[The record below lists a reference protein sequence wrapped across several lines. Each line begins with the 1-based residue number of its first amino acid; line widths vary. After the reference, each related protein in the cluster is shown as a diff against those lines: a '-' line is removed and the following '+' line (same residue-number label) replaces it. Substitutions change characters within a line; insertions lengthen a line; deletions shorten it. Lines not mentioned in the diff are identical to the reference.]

1 MSASVTKTTG
11 ANGSVTKDGVYQYS
25 IPYYVKT
32 ASEVLTVQK
41 DTYQLSAGS
50 SGVLLKEV
58 SRTWQALNNPNPNTG
73 YIVTVVYEGGGA
85 TSRLG
90 TSKDTDTLFD
100 VDFQT
105 LELPIES
112 HWNFEEIK
120 KKYGGYQDPND
131 STRWIFADYE
141 VGKENGGKLS
151 PMRGVRTYMVLHCT
165 VEKKYSSKSLPGGA
179 LSDVGKWTT
188 NIPGFNK
195 SLINTDG
202 RNWLKMPTQATLR
215 GGVWQITE
223 AWKLSEK
230 DVWPEEVY
238 QQG

>member
-1 MSASVTKTTG
+1 MSASATKTTG

-32 ASEVLTVQK
+32 ASEVLTVAK
-41 DTYQLSAGS
+41 DTYQLSEGS
-50 SGVLLKEV
+50 SNILLKEV

-73 YIVTVVYEGGGA
+73 YIVTVVYEGGQA
-85 TSRLG
+85 SNRSG
-90 TSKDTDTLFD
+90 TSEDNDTLFD

-141 VGKENGGKLS
+141 VGQEGGGKLS

-165 VEKKYSSKSLPGGA
+165 VEKKYSSNILPSGA

-188 NIPGFNK
+188 DIKGLNNN
-195 SLINTDG
+195 LIKTAG
-202 RNWLKMPTQATLR
+202 RNWLKMPTQATKR
-215 GGVWQITE
+215 GGVWQISE

-230 DVWPEEVY
+230 AVWPEEVY
-238 QQG
+238 EKG